1 MELVEACTREPDVL
15 AVVAIGS
22 AIRDVP
28 HSADVDLVLIH
39 RAKPIEVRSPIEV
52 DLHQYEAGDIDRL
65 ALGGHDLLGW
75 ALRMGRVV
83 AERGCFWTDL
93 ASRLRDK
100 LPWPD
105 AEVAR
110 ERAERVRV
118 LLDYA
123 VEVGDRDAETE
134 QRVSY
139 LTHLARA
146 ALLDRHVFPASRPE
160 IPNQLREVGANDLA
174 DELSEALRTRT
185 EWSLE
190 PVLSRSPKRR
200 DGRRPAR

>member
-110 ERAERVRV
+110 
-118 LLDYA
+118 
-123 VEVGDRDAETE
+123 
-134 QRVSY
+134 
-139 LTHLARA
+139 
-146 ALLDRHVFPASRPE
+146 
-160 IPNQLREVGANDLA
+160 
-174 DELSEALRTRT
+174 
-185 EWSLE
+185 
-190 PVLSRSPKRR
+190 
-200 DGRRPAR
+200 